1 MFDHSTGTSQKTEDA
16 KEPAVRDTPAKRPRR
31 WVDAEIARLDG
42 ETDYERIVH
51 LIAQY
56 KLNDFVMNLN
66 YATGFMANTV
76 PPGGSDAIA
85 GTGKADSKPQTRYL
99 DTVKF
104 FWQWFF
110 DGPSHPD
117 VQASLKRLN
126 RLHAHLYDKFPQSF
140 RDNRSEERRV
150 GKECPV

>member
-1 MFDHSTGTSQKTEDA
+1 MLDSASSDVSQAGASTEAEG
-16 KEPAVRDTPAKRPRR
+16 KRPRR

-51 LIAQY
+51 LIAEY

-85 GTGKADSKPQTRYL
+85 GTGKADTKPQTRYL

-110 DGPSHPD
+110 DGPSHRRAGIAEAAQPPPCP
-117 VQASLKRLN
+117 SLRQVPAIL
-126 RLHAHLYDKFPQSF
+126 
-140 RDNRSEERRV
+140 
-150 GKECPV
+150 